1 MHSPLTQEGQP
12 HGCKGQWAHKGEG
25 DPSVPHHWGLTS
37 PAFNRKETCY
47 RTKEQARVGLPIML
61 LSLLSQAPSQLWKS
75 IPHPSSVCGRLSITL
90 LLSVVWD
97 LLSSRDGFSSV
108 VALAAGHT
116 RSQPQGHCVKDILQ
130 RMAEI
135 QWFPSP
141 THE

>member
-1 MHSPLTQEGQP
+1 MLQDKGASKSWSPQHALV
-12 HGCKGQWAHKGEG
+12 
-25 DPSVPHHWGLTS
+25 S
-37 PAFNRKETCY
+37 
-47 RTKEQARVGLPIML
+47 
-61 LSLLSQAPSQLWKS
+61 SQ
-75 IPHPSSVCGRLSITL
+75 PSSLSALEKHSTPKCAVCGRLSITL

-116 RSQPQGHCVKDILQ
+116 RSQPQVHCVKDILQ